1 MQTPSAKRFHLEQ
14 KGSSPGTPHRY
25 WSRPLSLK
33 KSVKDTAR
41 EVVGMILTCFNPQ
54 QSKAGKGDDGEADLY
69 QVKEISFSSKDL
81 TESNNSNSSKKFK
94 YSSSCDSDNA
104 HVGTIKFS
112 ITDIY
117 KATGN
122 FSTANQIG
130 QGGFGTVYKGVLKD
144 GTVVAVKRA
153 KKNLHDRRLSME
165 FKNEIETLSK
175 VEHLNLVRFLGYLD
189 HPDERI
195 IVVEYVGNGTLRDH
209 LYGSGGH
216 GLDLAERLDIAIDV
230 AHAVTYLHMY
240 TDPPIIHR
248 DIKASN
254 ILITEKVRAKV
265 ADFGFARLNAN
276 DSGATHISTQI
287 KGTAGYLDPEYLMTY
302 QLTEKSDVYSFGV
315 LLVELMTGRHPIEPK
330 KELKEKLTVRWHRD
344 VFFVHMRR
352 IDFGKVKNPNA
363 AQISFGDGRAMQKL
377 KEGDVALAMDPK
389 LRKSPAAN
397 SAAEKVL
404 KLAAE
409 CLAPSKQSR
418 PSMKRCAEVLWG
430 IRRDYREIEF
440 SSSSSRRRGSFYG
453 KDPIIQ
459 KIN

>member
-1 MQTPSAKRFHLEQ
+1 
-14 KGSSPGTPHRY
+14 
-25 WSRPLSLK
+25 
-33 KSVKDTAR
+33 
-41 EVVGMILTCFNPQ
+41 
-54 QSKAGKGDDGEADLY
+54 
-69 QVKEISFSSKDL
+69 
-81 TESNNSNSSKKFK
+81 
-94 YSSSCDSDNA
+94 
-104 HVGTIKFS
+104 
-112 ITDIY
+112 
-117 KATGN
+117 
-122 FSTANQIG
+122 
-130 QGGFGTVYKGVLKD
+130 
-144 GTVVAVKRA
+144 
-153 KKNLHDRRLSME
+153 ME

-195 IVVEYVGNGTLRDH
+195 IVVEYVRNGTLRDH

-265 ADFGFARLNAN
+265 ADFGFARLNAS

-330 KELKEKLTVRWHRD
+330 RELKERVTVKW
-344 VFFVHMRR
+344 
-352 IDFGKVKNPNA
+352 
-363 AQISFGDGRAMQKL
+363 AMQKL

-397 SAAEKVL
+397 SAVEKVL
-404 KLAAE
+404 KLAAD

-440 SSSSSRRRGSFYG
+440 SSSSSRRRRSFNG
-453 KDPIIQ
+453 KDPII
-459 KIN
+459 